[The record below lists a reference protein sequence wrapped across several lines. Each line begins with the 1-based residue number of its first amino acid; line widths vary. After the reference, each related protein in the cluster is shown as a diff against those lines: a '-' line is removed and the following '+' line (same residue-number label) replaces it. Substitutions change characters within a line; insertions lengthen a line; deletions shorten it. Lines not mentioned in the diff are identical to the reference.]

1 MDSSAL
7 SWPLTAKQHRLFA
20 SPTVLRSGQHLVT
33 AILLLI
39 ALLRELTGVEA
50 FWPVVISS
58 VVFAFW
64 YTAGFIGMA
73 KTQAQRLPLWW
84 LAGLLAIWAAM
95 LWVSPEFMW
104 LAFSLWLLLGHQ
116 LPFFPS
122 ILWSVVVYALAIVA
136 PYLHQ
141 GQTNIAAIAGPMV
154 GGIFAWG
161 ISRGYLMLERDAQLR
176 QNLVDSLIR
185 TQDEMSAMQE
195 ELARS
200 QHEAGVAV
208 ERTRLSREIHDTIAQ
223 QLSSIGLHA
232 KAGLA
237 AQDLHK
243 SSQALQRIDELS
255 GEALVDLRRIIAALA
270 PAELD
275 TQALGSALER
285 ILNKFEQDTG
295 IHTRLNIDEGL
306 PVLEP
311 SVQIALL
318 RTAQSALSNV
328 QRHSNAATVA
338 INLTAAANE
347 IRMDIVDDGVGFAP
361 SEVRKETP
369 NQEGGYGLKAMAAR
383 LRQLNGGLDVESSP
397 GEGTALCAHLPM
409 LLVKEN

>member
-122 ILWSVVVYALAIVA
+122 ILWSVVVYALTIVA

-243 SSQALQRIDELS
+243 NNQALQRIDELS

-328 QRHSNAATVA
+328 QRHSKATTVA

-347 IRMDIVDDGVGFAP
+347 IRMDIVDDGLGFTP
-361 SEVRKETP
+361 SEARKETP
-369 NQEGGYGLKAMAAR
+369 SQEGGYGLKAMAAR

-397 GEGTALCAHLPM
+397 GEGTALCAHLPL

>member
-122 ILWSVVVYALAIVA
+122 ILWSVVVYALTIVA

-243 SSQALQRIDELS
+243 SNQALQRIDELS

-328 QRHSNAATVA
+328 QRHSKATTVA

-347 IRMDIVDDGVGFAP
+347 IRMDIVDDGLGFTP
-361 SEVRKETP
+361 SEARKETP

-397 GEGTALCAHLPM
+397 GEGTALCAHLPL